1 MPQTKVSI
9 GPEGSYF
16 ATSPAAGVV
25 WRSIPPGL
33 ERLID
38 LKTPGR
44 TPALVALG
52 VKETWFVLWPD
63 GSSSCKLDSEYQKLE
78 ELLRKHG
85 RSGVTNIALSASQS
99 DQFAVSFKDGF
110 THIRGPVSEAN
121 LRQMNTIMISAAQS
135 SQQLIIMR
143 VEVCGLYTSSTPI
156 ELPTQLLN
164 ISKVT
169 FPGTPGDRKG
179 RKHESIAVGL
189 QKRVKVA
196 KLAASDSSKCTIM

>member
-9 GPEGSYF
+9 GPDGSYF

-44 TPALVALG
+44 TPASVALG

-63 GSSSCKLDSEYQKLE
+63 GSSSCRLDSEYQKLE

-85 RSGVTNIALSASQS
+85 RSGVT
-99 DQFAVSFKDGF
+99 VS
-110 THIRGPVSEAN
+110 
-121 LRQMNTIMISAAQS
+121 LR
-135 SQQLIIMR
+135 L
-143 VEVCGLYTSSTPI
+143 
-156 ELPTQLLN
+156 
-164 ISKVT
+164 
-169 FPGTPGDRKG
+169 
-179 RKHESIAVGL
+179 
-189 QKRVKVA
+189 
-196 KLAASDSSKCTIM
+196 